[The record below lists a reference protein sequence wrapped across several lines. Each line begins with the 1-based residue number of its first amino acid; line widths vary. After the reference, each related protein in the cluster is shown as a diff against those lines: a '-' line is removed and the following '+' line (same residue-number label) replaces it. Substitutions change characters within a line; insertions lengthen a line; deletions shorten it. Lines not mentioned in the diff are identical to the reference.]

1 MINITNP
8 HDITAAMEQFQPHP
22 DGAFP
27 TGRTLP
33 GQSEQ
38 ANCQEWQE
46 NGAIHGKPA
55 RVLYLFG
62 NHECESE
69 DASEY
74 PFDSD
79 HVARIEIDA

>member
-1 MINITNP
+1 MISITNQN
-8 HDITAAMEQFQPHP
+8 DIAAAMEQFQS
-22 DGAFP
+22 DMQGAFP

-33 GQSEQ
+33 GQWAQ

-55 RVLYLFG
+55 RVMYLFE

-69 DASEY
+69 DASKY
-74 PFDSD
+74 PFDSN
-79 HVARIEIDA
+79 HVFRIEIDA